1 MYLQTFSFGRLISLA
16 MFYFVFYISPMVSP
30 PFHRAARRRAA
41 FSLVE
46 MLTVMA
52 LIVTLASITAP
63 VTRFFS
69 ASSEKSMSD
78 LATLF
83 EMARAEAMARSTYVW
98 MGIDITQGEST
109 DTYRTYTA
117 VFASQDGTEDASAAN
132 VRQISKT
139 QYFPNIRLSVPV
151 ASGVTDRFELGPDRR
166 TVLDFRS
173 VGKSARNFRNVIQIN
188 PSGEISLPPE
198 TAGASPVDV
207 AVARSI
213 NLNLLPNRGS
223 RDVAEL
229 SSQLRISTL
238 TGNVQLI
245 RR

>member
-1 MYLQTFSFGRLISLA
+1 MGSPTF
-16 MFYFVFYISPMVSP
+16 
-30 PFHRAARRRAA
+30 HAASSRRTA
-41 FSLVE
+41 FSLIE

-52 LIVTLASITAP
+52 IIVMMASITAP

-98 MGIDITQGEST
+98 MGLDVTQGEST
-109 DTYRTYTA
+109 DAYRTYTA
-117 VFASQDGTEDASAAN
+117 VFASQDGTADSSASN

-139 QYFPNIRLSVPV
+139 QYYPNIRLAAPT
-151 ASGVTDRFELGPDRR
+151 SGGSPDLFNLKPDRQ
-166 TVLDFRS
+166 TTLEFRS
-173 VGKSARNFRNVIQIN
+173 VGQSPRNFKNVIQIN

-198 TAGASPVDV
+198 AAGENPVDV

-213 NLNLLPNRGS
+213 NLKLLPNRGS
-223 RDVAEL
+223 RDAEEL